1 MSVLHITA
9 EESHLRDAMIWLDT
23 QCAANR
29 IGGDDATRL
38 NIVLEELLVN
48 VTTYNGA
55 PPPAVELT
63 FTREPLAL
71 VLVIEDDGIAFD
83 PTAVATPNLSDNI
96 DERAIGSLGVHM
108 VMKLMDEVTY
118 RRDGNINRLVLRK
131 FLVAG

>member
-1 MSVLHITA
+1 MSVLRITA
-9 EESHLRDAMIWLDT
+9 EALHLRDAMIWLDT

-48 VTTYNGA
+48 VSAYNGA
-55 PPPAVELT
+55 PPPSVELT

-71 VLVIEDDGIAFD
+71 ELVIEDDGMAFD
-83 PTAVATPNLSDNI
+83 PTAVERPKLSDNI
-96 DERAIGSLGVHM
+96 DERTIGSLGLHI
-108 VMKLMDEVTY
+108 VMKLMDEVSY
-118 RRDGNINRLVLRK
+118 RRDGKINRLVLRK